1 MAGGAT
7 CWWLSLAVDWPP
19 GLGGL
24 LLQNVLCSG
33 LAVGLYG
40 LLTSL
45 AGVPE
50 ARQLLQMVRR
60 RA

>member
-1 MAGGAT
+1 
-7 CWWLSLAVDWPP
+7 VVWPP

-24 LLQNVLCSG
+24 LLQNVLCAG

-40 LLTSL
+40 LLTSI

-60 RA
+60 RS